1 MAARDGHDRLLRL
14 QRNVVVEFWRALGLL
29 VLSPA
34 TRNRARNLYRWR
46 RGHRQTRGN
55 VMDTVTCCE
64 CGHVGQRDEHGR
76 TFFEDVRGNWYC
88 AGCALASAQTPA
100 ERRAAK
106 AEARATNRLKA
117 FLGMATERRI
127 NETIDQCR
135 DETGWDL
142 TKYPTPAHYQRKA
155 IADYTGDN
163 VSGQHIAIEAKSTK
177 AKSWSLASMPEHQV
191 SYLDARQERA
201 DRHPELKGGAFVLL
215 DLRTPGR
222 WYLVPWRALR
232 ANRIAHPD
240 DAWLVPYEAD
250 PLRFWTWI
258 RGGKQPW

>member
-1 MAARDGHDRLLRL
+1 MAARAGHDRLLRL
-14 QRNVVVEFWRALGLL
+14 QWNVVVEFWRALGLL
-29 VLSPA
+29 VLSSA

-64 CGHVGQRDEHGR
+64 CGHVGQRDNEHGR

-88 AGCALASAQTPA
+88 AGCALSSYKTAE
-100 ERRAAK
+100 ERRADK
-106 AEARATNRLKA
+106 AESRARNRLKA

-142 TKYPTPAHYQRKA
+142 FKVPTPMHYQRKSV
-155 IADYTGDN
+155 ADYTGDN

-177 AKSWSLASMPEHQV
+177 AKSKRPGSAASGWIASRGTIANLRTARRGCGIERRSSAHVPPSHSRMSASM
-191 SYLDARQERA
+191 
-201 DRHPELKGGAFVLL
+201 
-215 DLRTPGR
+215 GR
-222 WYLVPWRALR
+222 GP
-232 ANRIAHPD
+232 
-240 DAWLVPYEAD
+240 
-250 PLRFWTWI
+250 
-258 RGGKQPW
+258 